1 MIEIQG
7 KYNTAKIFTENI
19 EETALK
25 QIIELCNQKA
35 FEGSKIRIMPDT
47 HAGKGCVIGFTSD
60 LGGRIIPNLVGVDV
74 GCGMEVTELG
84 NVEIDFAELDNF
96 IRQNVPH
103 GKKVHQKIEQDIDSR
118 LRSGIEDIAKKTES
132 VYERHLQSLGTLGGG
147 NHFIEVNQDDE
158 GHKYLVIHSGSRN
171 LGLQVAKYHQQRA
184 EKYCNDKI
192 EEIRHMQNREIGLL
206 KQQGKI
212 VEISSVIDRF
222 GAIVEEYRVPKDLT
236 FLEGELGEEYLRDM
250 FIAQEFALLNRQRM
264 SQAIAEFIGLTYH
277 NLPKF
282 TSVHNYI
289 DPQDKIIRKGAT
301 RAYKGEQLIIP
312 INMRDGSI
320 IAVGKGNVDWN
331 QSAPHGAGRILSRSK
346 AKEVLNLDDFHKSM
360 EGVWTSSVSKDTIDE
375 APMAYK
381 PMEEILNNIKESVE
395 VIKIIKPL
403 YNFKAKE

>member
-360 EGVWTSSVSKDTIDE
+360 EGV
-375 APMAYK
+375 M
-381 PMEEILNNIKESVE
+381 
-395 VIKIIKPL
+395 
-403 YNFKAKE
+403 